1 MRIELG
7 FAKNG
12 TSVEIDEKNLA
23 GVLLPNEVEVGLTG
37 PDEVRRA
44 LASPIGKKPLRDYDL
59 AGKKIAVVTSD
70 ISRPMPSY
78 KVLPALLDEL
88 NAAGAADE
96 NITVVFALG
105 SHRGHTEEEKRH
117 LVSDAVYDRVRCIDA
132 NAEHCVHLG
141 TTSRGTPVDIFDV
154 VANADFRIC
163 LGNIEFHYFA
173 GYSGGMKAIM
183 PGVSTRAAIRQ
194 NHSHMVEDGSYAG
207 HLEGNPVR
215 EDIEEVARFC
225 PVDYI
230 VNVVLDAHKEIIKAV
245 AGDVVAAHREG
256 CRFLDRLYKVTIPRR
271 ADIVIVSAGG
281 FPKDMN
287 MYQAQKALDNA
298 KHAVRDGGVIIWV
311 ASCSEGLGEK
321 HFEEWMTGHEKS
333 EDMIPHIRRDFIL
346 GGHKAAAIALV
357 LQRAKVMLVSDL
369 TDVFARSVFMD
380 PKPSVQAALS
390 DALRQ
395 LGADAS
401 VIVMPWGGST
411 LPHAVGLPMEG

>member
-1 MRIELG
+1 MKIDLG
-7 FAKNG
+7 FAKCG
-12 TSVEIDEKNLA
+12 TSVEIEEKNLA

-44 LASPIGKKPLRDYDL
+44 LAAPIGKKPLREYDL

-78 KVLPALLDEL
+78 KVLPALLNEL

-141 TTSRGTPVDIFDV
+141 TTSRGTPADIFDV
-154 VANADFRIC
+154 VADADFRIC

-183 PGVSTRAAIRQ
+183 PGVSTRSAIRQ

-298 KHAVRDGGVIIWV
+298 KHAVRDGGIIIWV

-357 LQRAKVMLVSDL
+357 LQKAKVMLVSDL
-369 TDVFARSVFMD
+369 TDDFARSVFMD
-380 PKPSVQAALS
+380 PKPSVQAALA

-411 LPHAVGLPMEG
+411 LPHAEK